1 VDAGRQAALIAS
13 GSSRGKTGGAA
24 MNERSATALTI
35 GPEQVAAPGDAVTH
49 AANDASAPKRVV
61 ISLRD
66 VRKSYTSANGEKIE
80 VLRGVNLDVEAGSFN
95 VIRGESGSGKTSL
108 LRILGMLDTDFTG
121 DYLFAGDSLKAKPD
135 WYRDEL
141 RANNIGF
148 VFQEGQLFGHMR
160 IRENITLPVRL
171 QGAAEERRSVRAKI
185 EKLAPAFFTKEEL
198 EKGILS
204 NRPSHVSGGQKQRAA
219 IMRSVVNRPA
229 LLLADEPTASL
240 DEERKHEILKLLV
253 SLCEA
258 GHTVVVVSH
267 DKVFYQSGRQLELA
281 NGVLR
286 EIAPGDVKST
296 VELPVRRPAGAAS
309 VLFGWNPRAPLA
321 ILIGEA
327 LRETFLRPIFLF
339 LILISLCVGVSQIG
353 VFSSVIVG
361 AQVFLNEAMTK
372 GSRLNR
378 LEVKP
383 RTTDLANDDRFPFA
397 ATIKGWSTVQAIVP
411 RRATLARVLDSQGVK
426 TVYSAMGL
434 HPGDPEYRLL
444 TFVAGGPFSPSGEEL
459 EVIVTAALLS
469 DLFADA
475 ENVGQPGKQYA
486 DFLGRFVTIEVP
498 QFSRTGEELAARARR
513 IQLKIVGII
522 LYAEGG
528 RQLYLPNTTQL
539 VFDRYKMDRDM
550 SVVLPLNEGG
560 DAWNEDRADIEK
572 IAAFPWED
580 QLHVYAKEIR
590 DIIPVFQ
597 QLSQLGYK
605 PSSDIWNYKW
615 VLDIR
620 DLAWKIFVPLLVL
633 IVAAV
638 ALTVATNLFS
648 SAKLRETEFALWRVL
663 GMRRGDLV
671 FTQVV
676 STALVVLTGAAI
688 GLLIATGLV
697 NGARAFLAEQSP
709 GGGLDKV
716 FAPVEQ
722 FFLQI
727 LVAAVV
733 VGVFSALYPAVR
745 TAHADPAKV
754 LQK

>member
-1 VDAGRQAALIAS
+1 
-13 GSSRGKTGGAA
+13 RGKTGSAA

-95 VIRGESGSGKTSL
+95 VVRGESGSGKTSL

-296 VELPVRRPAGAAS
+296 VELPVRRPAG
-309 VLFGWNPRAPLA
+309 
-321 ILIGEA
+321 
-327 LRETFLRPIFLF
+327 
-339 LILISLCVGVSQIG
+339 
-353 VFSSVIVG
+353 
-361 AQVFLNEAMTK
+361 
-372 GSRLNR
+372 
-378 LEVKP
+378 
-383 RTTDLANDDRFPFA
+383 
-397 ATIKGWSTVQAIVP
+397 
-411 RRATLARVLDSQGVK
+411 
-426 TVYSAMGL
+426 
-434 HPGDPEYRLL
+434 
-444 TFVAGGPFSPSGEEL
+444 
-459 EVIVTAALLS
+459 
-469 DLFADA
+469 
-475 ENVGQPGKQYA
+475 
-486 DFLGRFVTIEVP
+486 
-498 QFSRTGEELAARARR
+498 
-513 IQLKIVGII
+513 
-522 LYAEGG
+522 
-528 RQLYLPNTTQL
+528 
-539 VFDRYKMDRDM
+539 
-550 SVVLPLNEGG
+550 
-560 DAWNEDRADIEK
+560 
-572 IAAFPWED
+572 
-580 QLHVYAKEIR
+580 
-590 DIIPVFQ
+590 
-597 QLSQLGYK
+597 
-605 PSSDIWNYKW
+605 
-615 VLDIR
+615 
-620 DLAWKIFVPLLVL
+620 
-633 IVAAV
+633 
-638 ALTVATNLFS
+638 
-648 SAKLRETEFALWRVL
+648 
-663 GMRRGDLV
+663 
-671 FTQVV
+671 
-676 STALVVLTGAAI
+676 
-688 GLLIATGLV
+688 
-697 NGARAFLAEQSP
+697 
-709 GGGLDKV
+709 
-716 FAPVEQ
+716 
-722 FFLQI
+722 
-727 LVAAVV
+727 
-733 VGVFSALYPAVR
+733 
-745 TAHADPAKV
+745 
-754 LQK
+754 